1 MSLCG
6 SRTSCVEYLS
16 VGGRAGGDRSSTGHG
31 DIAGSRSMHERTRA
45 EQQRSTMI
53 PSNQP
58 AESKHHETH
67 NETAV
72 VPSRV
77 YGLGGAGVKLTEQV
91 YTREQL
97 LREIL
102 RPRKGE
108 PLRVQVVLIDTAQN
122 ERERVATAQ
131 ERIEDRRDEVKAEL
145 RESESETLG
154 TLEVETAILTDRVL
168 LQAGHDLTGPEVVEA
183 VSDRLA
189 FPPAHWPLRDA
200 DVEEDLDFGR
210 GVFRRRAYAMALYK
224 KARVRDREIED
235 LVDVPPNERAAIITG
250 VSGGTGAGLAID
262 MAQQMTDRGMSDV
275 TLFGVL
281 PTPKEED
288 RVGANA
294 YAALSEL
301 ERVQLDGDQQLF
313 RDIVLTPIDPTNYE
327 GKRGDDVGTKGLS
340 EFDEAFHYVFTSYYG
355 SGQER
360 VFGNSPDFAPFTIG
374 LAQSQRYNVGEIERI
389 RDNLKTAC
397 DDLGEFLQHAIRMHR
412 RARTVVHEQYDTEAG
427 GLTDERRSE
436 LEDWVSTFESLAE
449 RRLFEEFEYTSTSKF
464 TTLLADARD
473 DASTIEEQLDRLRML
488 TQNLTHDSLEF
499 TDRFDESLAGTLSKS
514 AEFLA
519 LRCQTLQDIAAIDDE
534 IARAALVNALEIG
547 REEVEESLLKLH
559 RINSKTEEL
568 EEKLEDVQKD
578 LRSATEDL
586 ETARADRRSTVE
598 RKLDTWRAE
607 TQAHREHLAVAAENS
622 IEAPFEGLGSALE
635 SFARAVSGADSPSD
649 VDEVSSESVLEAVSR
664 IEDLRDRLGFEREDV
679 DIVRREAI
687 ERSLETLKNARRK
700 SFDTTPDLGPI
711 AQRLPWETE
720 KERAARQAREQ
731 FDDYRNTLEM
741 DGIFGVYGR
750 TKASFNCEVDYD
762 PTRNVERLGNH
773 RKDERRACLDVIDDI
788 LTVSITDEREAELE
802 TRLDQGQ
809 SVTGFVESIIDDHVA
824 EPTDLKQ
831 TVAQLNDQQ
840 KGLAKRLERLEA
852 VEELVETL
860 VTGDDCPRTE
870 VDTRYR
876 TVKRAASGPEQ
887 TEPVQSDDDY
897 TYVRTIKPDGLYD
910 TVGEPDIAAAGLL
923 AAEEQQQD
931 LGEQIGDFVANARSN
946 LYNCL
951 DQLAITSGRRRYEG
965 TKIHACF
972 QSRAVSQLPDRHSD
986 IAQALTRP
994 FGLEQGAENC
1004 NTWRLPLGDPWD
1016 LALTVFIDGVPLDN
1030 IRNIREYRA
1039 AYRRRKQS
1047 DESIHLHHTFGL
1059 TEGRFTRR
1067 RDLVN
1072 LNDPEEAALYTSYEE
1087 EAVVERILQDYQ
1099 AWIES
1104 PTNPVADVI
1113 TADEGDRD
1121 ERSERDHD
1129 HRKAATSDSSLE
1141 RTDRSGKERRPSR
1154 DDEQPGGEERTDE
1167 AEADD

>member
-1 MSLCG
+1 MMPTNEPEE
-6 SRTSCVEYLS
+6 SR
-16 VGGRAGGDRSSTGHG
+16 
-31 DIAGSRSMHERTRA
+31 
-45 EQQRSTMI
+45 
-53 PSNQP
+53 
-58 AESKHHETH
+58 HHEIRA
-67 NETAV
+67 ETAV
-72 VPSRV
+72 VPGRV
-77 YGLGGAGVKLTEQV
+77 YGLGGAGVELTEQV

-102 RPRKGE
+102 RPRQGD
-108 PLRVQVVLIDTAQN
+108 PLRVRVVLIDTAQN
-122 ERERVATAQ
+122 ERERVENAR
-131 ERIEDRRDEVKAEL
+131 ERIETRRDEVKAEL
-145 RESESETLG
+145 RQSESETLG

-189 FPPAHWPLRDA
+189 FPPAHWPLRDV
-200 DVEEDLDFGR
+200 DVSEDLDFGR

-250 VSGGTGAGLAID
+250 ISGGTGAGLAID
-262 MAQQMTDRGMSDV
+262 MAQQMTDTGLSDV

-281 PTPKEED
+281 PTPNEED

-301 ERVQLDGDQQLF
+301 ERAQLDGDQQLF

-374 LAQSQRYNVGEIERI
+374 IAQSQRYNVGEIERI
-389 RDNLKTAC
+389 QANLETAC
-397 DDLGEFLQHAIRMHR
+397 DALDEFLTHAIRMHR
-412 RARTVVHEQYDTEAG
+412 RTRTVVHEQYDDEAG
-427 GLTDERRSE
+427 RLTDEQRSE

-449 RRLFEEFEYTSTSKF
+449 RRLFQEFDYTSTSKF
-464 TTLLADARD
+464 TGLLADARD
-473 DASTIEEQLDRLRML
+473 NASTVEERLDRLRML

-519 LRCQTLQDIAAIDDE
+519 LRSQTLQDIAGVDDE
-534 IARAALVNALEIG
+534 MARAALVKALEIG
-547 REEVEESLLKLH
+547 RGDVEDTVLKLH
-559 RINSKTEEL
+559 RIDTKTDDL
-568 EEKLEDVQKD
+568 ETDLEDVRDD
-578 LRSATEDL
+578 LESARDDL
-586 ETARADRRSTVE
+586 ETARSNRRSTVE

-607 TQAHREHLAVAAENS
+607 TQSHREHLAVAAENS
-622 IEAPFEGLGSALE
+622 IEAPFAGLRSALE
-635 SFARAVSGADSPSD
+635 SFARAVSGADPIAD
-649 VDEVSSESVLEAVSR
+649 VDEVSSEPVLDSISR
-664 IEDLRDRLGFEREDV
+664 IEDLRDRLGFDREDA
-679 DIVRREAI
+679 DIVRRDAI
-687 ERSLETLKNARRK
+687 ERSLETLKNTRRK
-700 SFDTTPDLGPI
+700 SFETTPDLGPI
-711 AQRLPWETE
+711 ARRLPWETE
-720 KERAARQAREQ
+720 EERAARQAREQ
-731 FDDYRNTLEM
+731 FDDYRNTLDM
-741 DGIFGVYGR
+741 DGVFGVYGR
-750 TKASFNCEVDYD
+750 TKSSFSCEVDYD
-762 PTRNVERLGNH
+762 PTRNVERLRNH
-773 RKDERRACLDVIDDI
+773 RKEERRSCLDVID
-788 LTVSITDEREAELE
+788 TVLSASISDEREAELE
-802 TRLDQGQ
+802 TRLDRGQ
-809 SVTGFVESIIDDHVA
+809 SVTGFVESIIDDHIA
-824 EPTDLKQ
+824 APTDLEQRVAHLDDKQ
-831 TVAQLNDQQ
+831 
-840 KGLAKRLERLEA
+840 KRLAKRLERLEA
-852 VEELVETL
+852 VEDLVESL

-870 VDTRYR
+870 VDTRYV
-876 TVKRAASGPEQ
+876 TVKQAASGPER
-887 TEPVQSDDDY
+887 TKPVQSDDDY
-897 TYVRTIKPDGLYD
+897 TYVRTVKPDGLYN

-972 QSRAVSQLPDRHSD
+972 QSRAVGQLPDRHTD
-986 IAQALTRP
+986 IAHALTRP

-1039 AYRRRKQS
+1039 AYQRRKQS
-1047 DESIHLHHTFGL
+1047 DESIHLHHTLGL
-1059 TEGRFTRR
+1059 TDGRFTRR
-1067 RDLVN
+1067 TDLVN
-1072 LNDPEEAALYTSYEE
+1072 LNDPQEAALYTSHDE
-1087 EAVVERILQDYQ
+1087 EAVVERLLRDYQ
-1099 AWIES
+1099 TWIEA
-1104 PTNPVADVI
+1104 PKNPVADAI
-1113 TADEGDRD
+1113 TADEA
-1121 ERSERDHD
+1121 ERNSRTDPDPAHD
-1129 HRKAATSDSSLE
+1129 GEPESDSSTG
-1141 RTDRSGKERRPSR
+1141 RTDRAGTERRSSG
-1154 DDEQPGGEERTDE
+1154 DGKQPVGEDRTDE